1 MMRIFLLLLTIAVLY
16 SCKKEAEKDLSDFE
30 AFYTKFHQDSLYQIE
45 HITFPLEGLPANADS
60 AALNNDNFRW
70 QKEDWEMHKP
80 FDSKNG
86 EFEIQFTSFG
96 EDLIIEKVMHK
107 SGRYGM
113 LRRFARISGEWHLI
127 YYAGFNRVNAGVD
140 S

>member
-1 MMRIFLLLLTIAVLY
+1 MRMIIFFLAITSLF
-16 SCKKEAEKDLSDFE
+16 SCQREAAKDFSDFDV
-30 AFYTKFHQDSLYQIE
+30 FYGKFHQDSLFQIA

-60 AALNNDNFRW
+60 IALSTNDFRW
-70 QKEDWEMHKP
+70 QLEDLQMHKP

-86 EFEIQFTSFG
+86 EFEIEFSSLG

-107 SGRYGM
+107 SGTYGM

-127 YYAGFNRVNAGVD
+127 YYAGFNRVNRGID

>member
-1 MMRIFLLLLTIAVLY
+1 MKKNIFFLAIITLF
-16 SCKKEAEKDLSDFE
+16 SCQREAAKDFSDFD
-30 AFYTKFHQDSLYQIE
+30 AFYSKFHRDSLFQIE

-60 AALNNDNFRW
+60 AALNDDNFRW
-70 QKEDWEMHKP
+70 QKEDWQMHKP

-86 EFEIQFTSFG
+86 EFEVEFSSFG
-96 EDLIIEKVMHK
+96 EDLIIEKVIHK
-107 SGRYGM
+107 SGTYGM

-127 YYAGFNRVNAGVD
+127 YYAGFNRVYRGAD

>member
-1 MMRIFLLLLTIAVLY
+1 MRILAFLLIIGAFF
-16 SCKKEAEKDLSDFE
+16 SCKRDASKDLSDFD
-30 AFYTKFHQDSLYQIE
+30 AFYIKFHQDSLFQME

-60 AALNNDNFRW
+60 TALSDNDFRW
-70 QKEDWEMHKP
+70 QKEDWQMHKP

-86 EFEIQFTSFG
+86 EYEINFSSFG

-107 SGRYGM
+107 SGNYGM

-127 YYAGFNRVNAGVD
+127 YYAGFNRVNRGVD

>member
-1 MMRIFLLLLTIAVLY
+1 MQKIVLLFVIIAMF
-16 SCKKEAEKDLSDFE
+16 SCKRESTQDLNNFE
-30 AFYTKFHQDSLYQIE
+30 VFYAKFHQDSLFQME
-45 HITFPLEGLPANADS
+45 RITFPLEGLPANADS
-60 AALNNDNFRW
+60 TALSNNNFRW
-70 QKEDWEMHKP
+70 QKEDWQMHKP

-86 EFEIQFTSFG
+86 EYEIKFSSFG

-107 SGRYGM
+107 SGNYGM

-127 YYAGFNRVNAGVD
+127 YYAGFNRVNRG

>member
-1 MMRIFLLLLTIAVLY
+1 MRILVFILMIGSFF
-16 SCKKEAEKDLSDFE
+16 SCKREAAQEHNEFE
-30 AFYTKFHQDSLYQIE
+30 AFYLKFHQDSLFQVE

-60 AALNNDNFRW
+60 ATLVNNDFRW
-70 QKEDWEMHKP
+70 QKEDWQMHKP

-86 EFEIQFTSFG
+86 EYQIEFSSFG
-96 EDLIIEKVMHK
+96 EDLIIEKVLHK
-107 SGRYGM
+107 SGTYGM

-127 YYAGFNRVNAGVD
+127 YYAGFNRVNQGVD